1 MKRVVLV
8 TGTPCVGKTTTAK
21 ALTQKLD
28 ALYINLTDYAKTNGL
43 VIEEDKERNSL
54 IIDEENMPRKL
65 TETINASENTNIII
79 DGHYASAVTPTEQV
93 TNVFVLRRDPRE
105 LKQLM
110 KKCDYK
116 DSKMWENLQAEIIDV
131 CLSEALEFHAEK
143 VCELDITGRA
153 VEEVVGEILEVL
165 EKRKSCSF
173 GVIDWLA
180 ILEKEGLTDQY
191 LKM

>member
-1 MKRVVLV
+1 MKRVILV
-8 TGTPCVGKTTTAK
+8 TGTPCVGKTTTSK
-21 ALTQKLD
+21 ALAQKLG
-28 ALYINLTDYAKTNGL
+28 ALYINLTDYAKTNDL
-43 VIEEDKERNSL
+43 VLEEDKERNSL

-65 TETINASENTNIII
+65 AETINASENTNIII
-79 DGHYASAVTPTEQV
+79 DGHYATAVTPTEQV

-105 LKQLM
+105 LKKLM
-110 KKCDYK
+110 EKCGYT

-143 VCELDITGRA
+143 VCELDVTGRA
-153 VEEVVGEILEVL
+153 VEEVVGEILDVL

-173 GVIDWLA
+173 GVVDWLGM
-180 ILEKEGLTDQY
+180 LEKEGLTDQY